1 MIEKNRF
8 RSIYRV
14 GDKIFELKNEKN
26 ISKLEDFYFYY
37 KIYEYPNWMYYSSNL
52 CNCMMI
58 TNLFICFYDDFSQI
72 YNKMNAI
79 ETINIEKQNDTKIE
93 KEVNIDKQKIIEI
106 NSLKKELKNINL
118 NEKEIDKNRIDDKS
132 INIESSN
139 SELNKKEYEQALA
152 YISNSYNQNKDIY
165 LYGGYISLSKKK

>member
-37 KIYEYPNWMYYSSNL
+37 KIYEYQKEMYYNSNL

-58 TNLFICFYDDFSQI
+58 TKLFIYFYDDFSQI
-72 YNKMNAI
+72 YNKINII
-79 ETINIEKQNDTKIE
+79 ETINIKIQNDPKIE
-93 KEVNIDKQKIIEI
+93 KEVNIDKKTIIEI
-106 NSLKKELKNINL
+106 NSLKKNL
-118 NEKEIDKNRIDDKS
+118 II
-132 INIESSN
+132 
-139 SELNKKEYEQALA
+139 
-152 YISNSYNQNKDIY
+152 
-165 LYGGYISLSKKK
+165 